1 MLRTAARALAAATLV
16 AALLVPAVPAA
27 AAPSTDGGWI
37 VALFDAVAGWLAPF
51 GRVAASDPGEALP
64 GLHPGGP
71 AAAAA
76 QAEKLPDLD
85 PGDLT
90 AEPYGPQSQTT
101 GDDGEAYPNL
111 DPDG

>member
-64 GLHPGGP
+64 GLDSDGH
-71 AAAAA
+71 AATSA
-76 QAEKLPDLD
+76 QDETVPDLD
-85 PGDLT
+85 PGNLT
-90 AEPYGPQSQTT
+90 AEPSGPQSQAT

-111 DPDG
+111 DPNG